1 MQRENSIDL
10 PRGRWDGD
18 KMFTQQQIY
27 QFPDENGLKS
37 IPNCFEAKSFISDD
51 FEEDFVG

>member
-18 KMFTQQQIY
+18 KMITQQQIY

-51 FEEDFVG
+51 FEKDFVG